1 MILSV
6 ISKSALTGCVAG
18 GDPVVTVTI
27 AGEDLTLYRL
37 EEVAQMLGVRQLD
50 TVRGYLRRAG
60 VRTVLIDR
68 HKMVPAGELR
78 RFLTATDRRPRA
90 YAPHLDTPQDPEDE
104 DLWSNEETLL

>member
-1 MILSV
+1 M
-6 ISKSALTGCVAG
+6 LTVTVAG
-18 GDPVVTVTI
+18 EPL
-27 AGEDLTLYRL
+27 ALYTL
-37 EEVAQMLGVRQLD
+37 EEVAAMLGVRQLD

-90 YAPHLDTPQDPEDE
+90 YALHLDTPQDPEDE
-104 DLWSNEETLL
+104 DLWTNEETLL